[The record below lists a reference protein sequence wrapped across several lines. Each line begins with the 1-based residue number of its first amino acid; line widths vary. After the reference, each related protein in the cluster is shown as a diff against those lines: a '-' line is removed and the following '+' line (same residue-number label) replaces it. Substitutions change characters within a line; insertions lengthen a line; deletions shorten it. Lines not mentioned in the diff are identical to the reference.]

1 MAEPVSSKPPF
12 WFMIAA
18 LAAVLWGVAGAY
30 ACYSQLTLSPAQ
42 LAALP
47 PAQAD
52 AFSTM
57 PIAIRIAYVVATAA
71 GFVGA
76 VLLALRSRLARI
88 AFIVSLIGVIVQ
100 FGWLFGPYQG
110 VAKLGPAALGFPGFI
125 VAVGVLEILF
135 ADLALR
141 RGWLS

>member
-57 PIAIRIAYVVATAA
+57 SIAI
-71 GFVGA
+71 
-76 VLLALRSRLARI
+76 RI